1 MTAPSMLA
9 LESGEQR
16 QDPQLFT
23 YGVLA
28 VATSLVVAFGALF
41 GAFLSLRSGTA
52 VWPPKGATIQNYWGT
67 TQSITMLMGAVAA
80 EWAAHAIRRQERG
93 QAVAGLG
100 LLLVFGLAFLNL
112 LTYVVHVAHF
122 GPATHPYGA
131 VYFAFAVLMGA
142 SIVGVIVFTTI
153 TLARLLGRQVSER
166 EPALIRSTAC
176 LWHATML
183 GWFVMYT
190 AIYVVK

>member
-1 MTAPSMLA
+1 MLA

-16 QDPQLFT
+16 QDPQLVT

-28 VATSLVVAFGALF
+28 LATSLVVAFGALF

-52 VWPPKGATIQNYWGT
+52 VWPPKGVTIQNYWGT

-80 EWAAHAIRRQERG
+80 EWGAYAVRRRERG
-93 QAVAGLG
+93 QAVAALG
-100 LLLVFGLAFLNL
+100 LVVLFGLAFLNL

-131 VYFAFAVLMGA
+131 VYFAFALLMGA
-142 SIVGVIVFTTI
+142 SVVGVVVAAAV

-166 EPALIRSTAC
+166 EPALMRSTAV
-176 LWHATML
+176 LWHAAML

-190 AIYVVK
+190 AVYVVK